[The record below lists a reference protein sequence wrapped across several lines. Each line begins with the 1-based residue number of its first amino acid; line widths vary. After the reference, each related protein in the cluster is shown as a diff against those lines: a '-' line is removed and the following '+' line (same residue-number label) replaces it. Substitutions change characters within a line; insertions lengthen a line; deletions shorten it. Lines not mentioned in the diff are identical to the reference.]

1 MIRMITEA
9 DIPIILNWYNWYIE
23 NDTATF
29 ETEPLTLSEFAQ
41 RVHTIREKYPWVI
54 LEEEGKPAGYAYLA
68 SFIPRA
74 AYDWTCDLAIYLD
87 PEQRGKG
94 YGTKLI
100 QGILDI
106 ARQAGYVTIV
116 SNITFGNT
124 ASERLHEANGF
135 IRKGILEDVGY
146 KFGRWLSIS
155 WYEKKLN
162 PAEGK
167 PEPVTNPENTERGSA
182 L

>member
-1 MIRMITEA
+1 MIRMIAEA
-9 DIPIILNWYNWYIE
+9 DIPLILKWYNWYIE

-29 ETEPLTLSEFAQ
+29 ETEPLSLTEFTG
-41 RVHTIREKYPWVI
+41 RVHRIREKYPWII
-54 LEEEGKPAGYAYLA
+54 LEEEGKPVGYAYLA

-87 PEQRGKG
+87 PEQRSKG

-100 QGILDI
+100 QAILEI
-106 ARQAGYVTIV
+106 ARKAGYVTIV
-116 SNITFGNT
+116 SNITLGNR
-124 ASERLHEANGF
+124 ASEHLHEKNGF
-135 IRKGILEDVGY
+135 VRKGIMEDVGY

-162 PAEGK
+162 AAAGEPKPVINPAK
-167 PEPVTNPENTERGSA
+167 ENI
-182 L
+182 